1 LEEVNIL
8 LQFREKVGGVNF
20 LDKILKQAMS
30 LNFNESKNFV
40 FYN

>member
-1 LEEVNIL
+1 LEGVNIL

-20 LDKILKQAMS
+20 LGKILKQAMS
-30 LNFNESKNFV
+30 FIFNENKNFV